1 MRGNRSGLIAYVGE
15 VDFKP
20 DEVMVGVVLDEVG
33 NLAILT
39 AQSCFQPQGK
49 HDGSVDG
56 KR

>member
-1 MRGNRSGLIAYVGE
+1 MRGNCSGLIAYVGE

-20 DEVMVGVVLDEVG
+20 DEVMVGVALDEVG